1 MGTTSANMAG
11 FNDVLGKDWQS
22 QYDNEVQAVQS
33 RVQHHWHF
41 RDEKGNEV
49 PMPYCKLKKTS
60 KKTSCQCK
68 MGFPRK
74 VLPKVRPRVVC
85 PGNAASL
92 GLQCSG
98 RRNALGSIAG
108 PRRCAYFS
116 ATSRILSK
124 LHKSNTN
131 VQLPYR
137 LPLLHS
143 THDPECSSEKC
154 LSKKVKRRQHLIGQR
169 AVKQMMGYFGGYI
182 SKRQKIG
189 RFERYRTHGLW
200 PL

>member
-1 MGTTSANMAG
+1 MKCLCLTAS
-11 FNDVLGKDWQS
+11 LRK
-22 QYDNEVQAVQS
+22 
-33 RVQHHWHF
+33 
-41 RDEKGNEV
+41 
-49 PMPYCKLKKTS
+49 PLKKGG
-60 KKTSCQCK
+60 CQCK

-85 PGNAASL
+85 PGIAPSL

-108 PRRCAYFS
+108 SRRCPSFS

-137 LPLLHS
+137 VPLLEA
-143 THDPECSSEKC
+143 THDPECTSDKC
-154 LSKKVKRRQHLIGQR
+154 LSEKNKRRLFLIGQR
-169 AVKQMMGYFGGYI
+169 AVKQMTGYFGGYI

-189 RFERYRTHGLW
+189 RFELKQSIAAQSYFVEKLQRKNAVSFANG
-200 PL
+200 PCD

>member
-1 MGTTSANMAG
+1 MIKAMKCRCLIAS
-11 FNDVLGKDWQS
+11 L
-22 QYDNEVQAVQS
+22 
-33 RVQHHWHF
+33 R
-41 RDEKGNEV
+41 
-49 PMPYCKLKKTS
+49 KTS
-60 KKTSCQCK
+60 KKGGCQCK

-85 PGNAASL
+85 PGIAPSL

-108 PRRCAYFS
+108 SRRCPSFS

-137 LPLLHS
+137 VPLLEA
-143 THDPECSSEKC
+143 THDPECTSDKC
-154 LSKKVKRRQHLIGQR
+154 LSEKNKRRLFFNAQR
-169 AVKQMMGYFGGYI
+169 VVKQMSGYFGG
-182 SKRQKIG
+182 
-189 RFERYRTHGLW
+189 
-200 PL
+200 